1 MRTLVKGGTVV
12 GSDGTFV
19 GDVLID
25 GESVL
30 QVGTAIDAPVDRTID
45 AAGCLVLPGLVDN
58 HTHLSMPTS
67 GTMTCDDF
75 DTGTAAAVA
84 GGTTCIVDFAIQ
96 TDGSLMKGLET
107 WQEKAGGR
115 AHIDYGFH
123 LAVTDASDAAIEE
136 MQQAVDAGVSTF
148 KIFMAFKGAFMVDDD
163 QMLRVLRRTGE
174 TGGML
179 LVHAENGDAIDVF
192 VRDALAAGDTAPRF
206 HATTR
211 PADLETEATARAIRL
226 ARWAGRP
233 LFVVHVTCAG
243 AVDEVQ
249 RARDRG
255 EPVFGETCVQY
266 LLLTEDEL
274 ARPGF
279 EGAQFVCSPPLR
291 TEADQEVLWAA
302 LRQNAL
308 QGTSS
313 DHCPF
318 TLEQKRMGLD
328 DFSKMP
334 NGMPTIEHRLSLMYE
349 HGVRTGKIS
358 LPELV
363 ETTSTGPARVFGLER
378 KGRIVPGADADLV
391 IFDPERELRISAKT
405 HYMAS
410 DYDPFEGWVCRG
422 AVRTVLS
429 RGETVV
435 EDGRVISTPGRGRY
449 VARTAYP
456 ADGAAG

>member
-25 GESVL
+25 GERVL

-45 AAGCLVLPGLVDN
+45 ATGCLVLPGLVDN

-67 GTMTCDDF
+67 GTVTCDDF
-75 DTGTAAAVA
+75 DSGTAAAVA

-107 WQEKAGGR
+107 WQEKAAGR

-291 TEADQEVLWAA
+291 TVADQDVLWSA
-302 LRQNAL
+302 LHQGAL

-349 HGVRTGKIS
+349 HGVRTGRIS

-391 IFDPERELRISAKT
+391 IFDPERELRISAET

-435 EDGRVISTPGRGRY
+435 EDGRVISSPGRGRY
-449 VARTAYP
+449 VPRTAYP